1 MFENLSPNP
10 SAGGQNF
17 NEPMDIFDR
26 NDGVI
31 EPGEIK
37 SALANQK
44 LKPIAT
50 AIVPASSAGRP
61 TAALPTT
68 GGTPTTGVGAAP
80 EEEESPG
87 VEISQPFLSKKGMFL
102 VIGILLLV
110 VAGAGI
116 GFSLWRS
123 SKKTAVK
130 PMAPVNVES
139 AVVTPPAGEVPTAPV
154 VGPPPEAPLPT
165 VIPSEAEE
173 SLPPV
178 TPPVVVDTDGD
189 GLTDEEEARLGTDSA
204 KVDTDDDGLT
214 DYEEVIIW
222 KSNPLTADTD
232 GDGYSDGIE
241 VRNGYNP
248 LGAGKLLELP
258 PR

>member
-10 SAGGQNF
+10 PAGGSNP
-17 NEPMDIFDR
+17 NEPVDIFDH
-26 NDGVI
+26 NDGII

-44 LKPIAT
+44 LKPVASATVPTTSVGTQPAT
-50 AIVPASSAGRP
+50 APA
-61 TAALPTT
+61 
-68 GGTPTTGVGAAP
+68 
-80 EEEESPG
+80 EEEEIPG

-102 VIGILLLV
+102 VIGVLLLV

-123 SKKTAVK
+123 SKKVVVMPVAPINAEPAAV
-130 PMAPVNVES
+130 A
-139 AVVTPPAGEVPTAPV
+139 PPASEAPTAPV
-154 VGPPPEAPLPT
+154 VGPPPEVSLPETTPAPSPA
-165 VIPSEAEE
+165 VIPTQVEE
-173 SLPPV
+173 SLPP
-178 TPPVVVDTDGD
+178 TAPPAVNVDTDGD
-189 GLTDEEEARLGTDSA
+189 GLTDEEEARLGTNPA

-222 KSNPLTADTD
+222 KSNPLVADTD

-248 LGAGKLLELP
+248 LGDGKLLELP

>member
-1 MFENLSPNP
+1 MFDNLSPNP
-10 SAGGQNF
+10 PPAGLPTGQAGGNNP
-17 NEPMDIFDR
+17 NEPVDIFDH
-26 NDGVI
+26 NDGII

-44 LKPIAT
+44 LKPVASAT
-50 AIVPASSAGRP
+50 AP
-61 TAALPTT
+61 TSD
-68 GGTPTTGVGAAP
+68 VGAAP
-80 EEEESPG
+80 VEEEAAAPG

-102 VIGILLLV
+102 VIGVLLLV

-123 SKKTAVK
+123 STKTAVM
-130 PMAPVNVES
+130 PVAPVNIEPA
-139 AVVTPPAGEVPTAPV
+139 AVAPPTTEAPTAPV
-154 VGPPPEAPLPT
+154 VGPAPETTPPETAPAP
-165 VIPSEAEE
+165 EAGGAE
-173 SLPPV
+173 L
-178 TPPVVVDTDGD
+178 TPPSAAPPPAVNVDTDGD
-189 GLTDEEEARLGTDSA
+189 GLTDEEEARLGTDPA

-222 KSNPLTADTD
+222 KSNPLGADTD
-232 GDGYSDGIE
+232 GDSYADGIE
-241 VRNGYNP
+241 VRSGYNP